1 MILFVLPPLTQLN
14 TPYPSI
20 THLTGYLR
28 SMGIEAEQMDL
39 GIELINRLFTRVE
52 LGRVFDLV
60 EARVEARELKLNKT
74 LRIIVSNRHFYER
87 NVEAVMKFLSG
98 RDLQLAN
105 RFSDVR
111 FWEDMHRLPDEEELE
126 WAFGTSG
133 KVDRAKYLC
142 SLFLKNIVDVVQLV
156 DEHFQLIR
164 YAEKLCTYL
173 TTFEPLEK
181 ELERFNAQC
190 TMHNSQLETPSAFE
204 VDSVQ
209 IAFVQHSSSVLD
221 SASLTR
227 NFRPP
232 KTGGQYEETQLFYAK
247 KLSLTESTELTEKAS
262 LRLALGNGNMI
273 EELMLEIFEAKMQE
287 VKPDWVGIS
296 VPFPGNLLAGLKCA
310 KYVKD
315 KYEGVKIVMGG
326 GYVNTELRQMT
337 DTGIFKYV
345 DYITFD
351 DGELSIRRLIEGGK
365 LLRTAYLKD
374 GKVEFAQMDVQE
386 NEKFGDLPAPTMRGL
401 DLGKYID
408 FVDTTNPMHRLWSD
422 GRWNKMML
430 AHGCYWAK
438 CAFCDTCLDY
448 IGRFEACDVKIIV
461 DRMEAMIAETGNT
474 GFHFV
479 DEAAPPALLRKLAEE
494 ILERKLVVT
503 YWTNVRFD
511 KTYTA
516 ELCYLLARSGCIAVS
531 GGLEVA
537 SPRVL
542 KLINKGVT
550 IESATECMRNLS
562 ANGIM
567 VHTYLMYGF
576 PTQTEKELYDSL
588 GRVRDL
594 FAEGL
599 IQSAFW
605 HRYAMTCHSPSGRN
619 PESVGARHILLHTED
634 LSLTEFT
641 EKAMASPAL
650 NPFANNEIPFEVDN
664 EPDWDRFTEGLN
676 VATYNYMRQTGFDV
690 PLKRWFR

>member
-28 SMGIEAEQMDL
+28 SRGIEAEQMDL
-39 GIELINRLFTRVE
+39 GIELINRLFTRME
-52 LGRVFDLV
+52 LGRVFDVV
-60 EARVEARELKLNKT
+60 EKRVESRELKLNKT
-74 LRIIVSNRHFYER
+74 MRIIVSNRGFYER

-105 RFSDVR
+105 RFSDLR

-142 SLFLKNIVDVVQLV
+142 SLFLKNVVDVVQLL

-164 YAEKLCTYL
+164 YAERLCTYL
-173 TTFEPLEK
+173 ATFEPLER
-181 ELERFNAQC
+181 ELENLNAQC
-190 TMHNSQLETPSAFE
+190 TMHNAQLITSTAY
-204 VDSVQ
+204 
-209 IAFVQHSSSVLD
+209 SSTVGEELNYFAQD
-221 SASLTR
+221 R
-227 NFRPP
+227 N
-232 KTGGQYEETQLFYAK
+232 LI
-247 KLSLTESTELTEKAS
+247 EK
-262 LRLALGNGNMI
+262 
-273 EELMLEIFEAKMQE
+273 LMLELLERKLQE

-310 KYVKD
+310 KYIKA

-337 DTGIFKYV
+337 DTGIFRYV

-351 DGELSIRRLIEGGK
+351 DGELPIRRLIEGGE

-386 NEKFGDLPAPTMRGL
+386 NEKFCDLPAPMTRGL

-516 ELCYLLARSGCIAVS
+516 ELCYLLAKSGCIAVS

-550 IESATECMRNLS
+550 IESATECMRNL
-562 ANGIM
+562 AENGIM

-599 IQSAFW
+599 IHSAFW

-619 PESVGARHILLHTED
+619 PESVSARHMTQIPN
-634 LSLTEFT
+634 
-641 EKAMASPAL
+641 M
-650 NPFANNEIPFEVDN
+650 FANNEIPFEVDN
-664 EPDWDRFTEGLN
+664 EPDWSRFTEGLN

>member
-1 MILFVLPPLTQLN
+1 MFKVMILFVLPPLTQLN

-28 SMGIEAEQMDL
+28 SRGIEAEQMDL

-111 FWEDMHRLPDEEELE
+111 FWEDMYRLPDEEELE

-133 KVDRAKYLC
+133 KIDRAKYLC
-142 SLFLKNIVDVVQLV
+142 SLFLKNIVDVVQLL

-173 TTFEPLEK
+173 TTFEPIEEELEK
-181 ELERFNAQC
+181 
-190 TMHNSQLETPSAFE
+190 M
-204 VDSVQ
+204 
-209 IAFVQHSSSVLD
+209 
-221 SASLTR
+221 SLT
-227 NFRPP
+227 
-232 KTGGQYEETQLFYAK
+232 E

-273 EELMLEIFEAKMQE
+273 EELMLEIFETKMQE

-310 KYVKD
+310 KYVKA

-351 DGELSIRRLIEGGK
+351 DGELPIRRLIEGGE

-401 DLGKYID
+401 NLGKYID

-619 PESVGARHILLHTED
+619 PESVGARHVLLHTED

-650 NPFANNEIPFEVDN
+650 NTFANNEIPFEVDN

-690 PLKRWFR
+690 PLKRWFK

>member
-20 THLTGYLR
+20 THLTGYMR
-28 SMGIEAEQMDL
+28 SRGFEAEQMDL
-39 GIELINRLFTRVE
+39 GIELIGRLFTRRE
-52 LGRVFDLV
+52 LERVFDVV
-60 EARVEARELKLNKT
+60 EDGRKLNKT
-74 LRIIVSNRHFYER
+74 MRIIVSNRRFYER
-87 NVEAVMKFLSG
+87 NIEAVMKFLSG

-105 RFSDVR
+105 RFADIR
-111 FWEDMHRLPDEEELE
+111 FWEDMHRLPDEDELE

-133 KVDRAKYLC
+133 KIDRAKYLC
-142 SLFLKNIVDVVQLV
+142 SLFLRNVVDVVALV

-173 TTFEPLEK
+173 ATFEPIEK
-181 ELERFNAQC
+181 ELEKMG
-190 TMHNSQLETPSAFE
+190 T
-204 VDSVQ
+204 
-209 IAFVQHSSSVLD
+209 
-221 SASLTR
+221 SLSHT
-227 NFRPP
+227 
-232 KTGGQYEETQLFYAK
+232 EI
-247 KLSLTESTELTEKAS
+247 LSHTELSELTEKAS
-262 LRLALGNGNMI
+262 LRLACGNIITEM
-273 EELMLEIFEAKMQE
+273 MLELLDKKMQE
-287 VKPDWVGIS
+287 VKPDWVGLS
-296 VPFPGNLLAGLKCA
+296 VPFPGNLLAGLRCA
-310 KYVKD
+310 KYIKAN
-315 KYEGVKIVMGG
+315 YPQVKIVMGG

-345 DYITFD
+345 DYITYD
-351 DGELSIRRLIEGGK
+351 DGELPVRRLVEGGE

-374 GKVEFAQMDVQE
+374 GKVEYAQMDVQE
-386 NEKFGDLPAPTMRGL
+386 NEKFADLPAPTTVGL
-401 DLGKYID
+401 NMSKYID

-438 CAFCDTCLDY
+438 CTFCDTCLDY

-494 ILERKLVVT
+494 ILARGLVVT

-516 ELCYLLARSGCIAVS
+516 ELCYLLAKSGCIAVS

-562 ANGIM
+562 DNGIM

-619 PESVGARHILLHTED
+619 PESVGARHVADYRLQITD
-634 LSLTEFT
+634 YRFGVNS
-641 EKAMASPAL
+641 
-650 NPFANNEIPFEVDN
+650 FANNEIPFEVDN
-664 EPDWDRFTEGLN
+664 EPDWSRFGEGLN

-690 PLKRWFR
+690 PLKKWFK

>member
-1 MILFVLPPLTQLN
+1 
-14 TPYPSI
+14 
-20 THLTGYLR
+20 
-28 SMGIEAEQMDL
+28 
-39 GIELINRLFTRVE
+39 
-52 LGRVFDLV
+52 
-60 EARVEARELKLNKT
+60 
-74 LRIIVSNRHFYER
+74 
-87 NVEAVMKFLSG
+87 MKFLSG

-105 RFSDVR
+105 RFADLR
-111 FWEDMHRLPDEEELE
+111 FWEDMYRLPEEEELE

-133 KVDRAKYLC
+133 KIDRAKYLC
-142 SLFLKNIVDVVQLV
+142 SLFLKNVCDVVALV

-164 YAEKLCTYL
+164 YAERLCTYL
-173 TTFEPLEK
+173 ATFEPIEK
-181 ELERFNAQC
+181 ELQKE
-190 TMHNSQLETPSAFE
+190 
-204 VDSVQ
+204 DS
-209 IAFVQHSSSVLD
+209 L
-221 SASLTR
+221 
-227 NFRPP
+227 
-232 KTGGQYEETQLFYAK
+232 
-247 KLSLTESTELTEKAS
+247 
-262 LRLALGNGNMI
+262 I
-273 EELMLEIFEAKMQE
+273 EGLMLELLEKKLQE

-296 VPFPGNLLAGLKCA
+296 MPFPGNLLAGLKCA
-310 KYVKD
+310 KYIKA

-351 DGELSIRRLIEGGK
+351 DGELPIKRLIEGGE
-365 LLRTAYLKD
+365 LLRTSYLKD

-386 NEKFGDLPAPTMRGL
+386 NEKFGDLPVPTTRGL
-401 DLGKYID
+401 NLSKYID

-438 CAFCDTCLDY
+438 CAFCATCLDY

-494 ILERKLVVT
+494 ILARKLVVT

-516 ELCYLLARSGCIAVS
+516 ELCYLLAKSGCIAVS

-550 IESATECMRNLS
+550 IESATECMRNLA

-619 PESVGARHILLHTED
+619 PESVGARHVVDNRLQITDNRLQVAD
-634 LSLTEFT
+634 DRYGFNS
-641 EKAMASPAL
+641 
-650 NPFANNEIPFEVDN
+650 FANNEIPFEVDN
-664 EPDWDRFTEGLN
+664 EPDWSRFTEGLN

-690 PLKRWFR
+690 PLKKWFR

>member
-1 MILFVLPPLTQLN
+1 
-14 TPYPSI
+14 
-20 THLTGYLR
+20 
-28 SMGIEAEQMDL
+28 MDL
-39 GIELINRLFTRVE
+39 GIELINKLFTRKE
-52 LGRVFDLV
+52 LERVFDVV
-60 EARVEARELKLNKT
+60 EDGRKLNKT
-74 LRIIVSNRHFYER
+74 MRIIVSNRRFYER
-87 NVEAVMKFLSG
+87 NIEAVMKFLSG
-98 RDLQLAN
+98 RDLSLAN
-105 RFSDVR
+105 RFADIR
-111 FWEDMHRLPDEEELE
+111 FWEDMYRLPDEDELE

-133 KVDRAKYLC
+133 KIDRAKYLC
-142 SLFLKNIVDVVQLV
+142 SLFLRNVVDVVALV

-173 TTFEPLEK
+173 TTFEPIERELEK
-181 ELERFNAQC
+181 MSF
-190 TMHNSQLETPSAFE
+190 
-204 VDSVQ
+204 
-209 IAFVQHSSSVLD
+209 
-221 SASLTR
+221 SLAE
-227 NFRPP
+227 NF
-232 KTGGQYEETQLFYAK
+232 
-247 KLSLTESTELTEKAS
+247 SLTESTESTEKAS
-262 LRLALGNGNMI
+262 LRLAFKNESIIDAM
-273 EELMLEIFEAKMQE
+273 MLELLDKKMQE
-287 VKPDWVGIS
+287 VKPDWVGLS
-296 VPFPGNLLAGLKCA
+296 VPFPGNLLAGLRCA
-310 KYVKD
+310 KYIKAN
-315 KYEGVKIVMGG
+315 YPQVKIVMGG

-345 DYITFD
+345 DYITYD
-351 DGELSIRRLIEGGK
+351 DGELPVRRLVEGGE

-374 GKVEFAQMDVQE
+374 GKVEYVNMY
-386 NEKFGDLPAPTMRGL
+386 NEPLRPSGTLTSSSSSLQGIMQASLPSTLASSVSSPKTGEEYGVVNERFGDLPAPTTVGL
-401 DLGKYID
+401 DMSKYID

-438 CAFCDTCLDY
+438 CTFCDTCLDY

-461 DRMEAMIAETGNT
+461 DRMESLIAETGNT

-494 ILERKLVVT
+494 ILARGLVVT

-516 ELCYLLARSGCIAVS
+516 ELCYLLAKSGCIAVS

-562 ANGIM
+562 DNGIM

-619 PESVGARHILLHTED
+619 PESVGARHVADYRLQITDYRLGFN
-634 LSLTEFT
+634 S
-641 EKAMASPAL
+641 
-650 NPFANNEIPFEVDN
+650 FANNEIPFEVDN
-664 EPDWDRFTEGLN
+664 EPDWSRFGEGLN

-690 PLKRWFR
+690 PLKKWFK

>member
-20 THLTGYLR
+20 THLTAYLCSR
-28 SMGIEAEQMDL
+28 GIEAEQMDL
-39 GIELINRLFTRVE
+39 GIELINRLFMRGE
-52 LGRVFDLV
+52 LSRVFDIV
-60 EARVEARELKLNKT
+60 EGRKLNKT
-74 LRIIVSNRHFYER
+74 MRIIVSNRGFYER
-87 NVEAVMKFLSG
+87 NIETVMKFLSG

-105 RFSDVR
+105 RFADLR
-111 FWEDMHRLPDEEELE
+111 FWEDMYRLPEEEELE

-133 KVDRAKYLC
+133 KIDRAKYLC
-142 SLFLKNIVDVVQLV
+142 SLFLKNVCDVVALV

-164 YAEKLCTYL
+164 YAERLCTYL
-173 TTFEPLEK
+173 ATFEPIEK
-181 ELERFNAQC
+181 ELQKD
-190 TMHNSQLETPSAFE
+190 NSL
-204 VDSVQ
+204 
-209 IAFVQHSSSVLD
+209 
-221 SASLTR
+221 
-227 NFRPP
+227 
-232 KTGGQYEETQLFYAK
+232 
-247 KLSLTESTELTEKAS
+247 
-262 LRLALGNGNMI
+262 I
-273 EELMLEIFEAKMQE
+273 EGLMLELLEKKLQE

-296 VPFPGNLLAGLKCA
+296 VPFPGNLLAGLRCA
-310 KYVKD
+310 KYIKAN
-315 KYEGVKIVMGG
+315 YPQVKIVMGG

-345 DYITFD
+345 DYITYD
-351 DGELSIRRLIEGGK
+351 DGELPVRRLVEGGE

-374 GKVEFAQMDVQE
+374 GKVEYAQMDVQE
-386 NEKFGDLPAPTMRGL
+386 NERFGDLPAPTTVGL
-401 DLGKYID
+401 DMLKYID

-438 CAFCDTCLDY
+438 CTFCDTCLDY

-461 DRMEAMIAETGNT
+461 DRMESLIAETGNT

-494 ILERKLVVT
+494 ILARGLVVT

-516 ELCYLLARSGCIAVS
+516 ELCYLLAKSGCIAVS

-562 ANGIM
+562 DNGIM

-619 PESVGARHILLHTED
+619 PKSVGARHIAD
-634 LSLTEFT
+634 YRFGFNS
-641 EKAMASPAL
+641 
-650 NPFANNEIPFEVDN
+650 FANNEIPFEVDN
-664 EPDWDRFTEGLN
+664 EPDWSRFGEGLN

-690 PLKRWFR
+690 PLKKWFK

>member
-20 THLTGYLR
+20 THLTGYMR
-28 SMGIEAEQMDL
+28 SRGFEAEQMDL
-39 GIELINRLFTRVE
+39 GIELIGRLFTRRE
-52 LGRVFDLV
+52 LERVFDVV
-60 EARVEARELKLNKT
+60 EDGRKLNKT
-74 LRIIVSNRHFYER
+74 MRIIVSNRRFYER
-87 NVEAVMKFLSG
+87 NIEAVMKFLSG

-105 RFSDVR
+105 RFADIR
-111 FWEDMHRLPDEEELE
+111 FWEDMHRLPDEDELE

-133 KVDRAKYLC
+133 KIDRAKYLC
-142 SLFLKNIVDVVQLV
+142 SLFLRNVVDVVALV

-173 TTFEPLEK
+173 ATFEPIEK
-181 ELERFNAQC
+181 ELEKMG
-190 TMHNSQLETPSAFE
+190 T
-204 VDSVQ
+204 
-209 IAFVQHSSSVLD
+209 
-221 SASLTR
+221 SLSHT
-227 NFRPP
+227 
-232 KTGGQYEETQLFYAK
+232 EI
-247 KLSLTESTELTEKAS
+247 LSYTELSELTEKAS
-262 LRLALGNGNMI
+262 LRLACGNIITEM
-273 EELMLEIFEAKMQE
+273 MLELLDKKMQE
-287 VKPDWVGIS
+287 VKPDWVGLS
-296 VPFPGNLLAGLKCA
+296 VPFPGNLLAGLRCA
-310 KYVKD
+310 KYIKAN
-315 KYEGVKIVMGG
+315 YPQVKIVMGG
-326 GYVNTELRQMT
+326 GYVNTELRQIT

-345 DYITFD
+345 DYITYD
-351 DGELSIRRLIEGGK
+351 DGELPVRRLVEGGE

-374 GKVEFAQMDVQE
+374 GKVEYAQMDVQE
-386 NEKFGDLPAPTMRGL
+386 NEKFGDLPAPTTVGL
-401 DLGKYID
+401 NMSKYID

-438 CAFCDTCLDY
+438 CTFCDTCLDY

-494 ILERKLVVT
+494 ILARGLVVT

-516 ELCYLLARSGCIAVS
+516 ELCYLLAKSGCIAVS

-562 ANGIM
+562 DNGIM

-619 PESVGARHILLHTED
+619 PESVGARHVADYRLQITD
-634 LSLTEFT
+634 YRFGVNS
-641 EKAMASPAL
+641 
-650 NPFANNEIPFEVDN
+650 FANNEIPFEVDN
-664 EPDWDRFTEGLN
+664 EPDWSRFGEGLN

-690 PLKRWFR
+690 PLKKWFK

>member
-1 MILFVLPPLTQLN
+1 MILFILPPLTQLN

-20 THLTGYLR
+20 THLTGYMR
-28 SMGIEAEQMDL
+28 SLGFEAEQMDL
-39 GIELINRLFTRVE
+39 GIDLINRLFTRVE
-52 LGRVFDLV
+52 LERVFDV
-60 EARVEARELKLNKT
+60 VDARFEARELKLNKT
-74 LRIIVSNRHFYER
+74 MRIIVSNRRFYER
-87 NVEAVMKFLSG
+87 NIEAVMKFLSG

-105 RFSDVR
+105 RFADIR
-111 FWEDMHRLPDEEELE
+111 FWEDMYRLPDEDELE

-133 KVDRAKYLC
+133 KIDRAKYLC
-142 SLFLKNIVDVVQLV
+142 SLFLRNVVDVVALV

-173 TTFEPLEK
+173 ATFEPIEK
-181 ELERFNAQC
+181 ELQR
-190 TMHNSQLETPSAFE
+190 
-204 VDSVQ
+204 
-209 IAFVQHSSSVLD
+209 
-221 SASLTR
+221 
-227 NFRPP
+227 
-232 KTGGQYEETQLFYAK
+232 EETK
-247 KLSLTESTELTEKAS
+247 
-262 LRLALGNGNMI
+262 I
-273 EELMLEIFEAKMQE
+273 EELMLELLDKKMQD
-287 VKPDWVGIS
+287 VKPDWVGVS
-296 VPFPGNLLAGLKCA
+296 VPFPGNLLAGLRCA
-310 KYVKD
+310 KYIKAN
-315 KYEGVKIVMGG
+315 YPHVKIVMGG
-326 GYVNTELRQMT
+326 GYVNTELRQMV
-337 DTGIFKYV
+337 DTNIFKYV
-345 DYITFD
+345 DYITYD
-351 DGELSIRRLIEGGK
+351 DGELPIRRLVEGGE
-365 LLRTAYLKD
+365 LLRTAYLID
-374 GKVEFAQMDVQE
+374 GKVEYAQMDVQE
-386 NEKFGDLPAPTMRGL
+386 NEKFADLPAPTTMGL
-401 DLGKYID
+401 DMSKYID

-422 GRWNKMML
+422 GSWNKMML

-438 CAFCDTCLDY
+438 CTFCDTCLDY

-494 ILERKLVVT
+494 ILARGLVVS

-511 KTYTA
+511 KTYA
-516 ELCYLLARSGCIAVS
+516 PELCYLLAKSGCIAVS

-562 ANGIM
+562 DNGIM

-619 PESVGARHILLHTED
+619 PEMVGARHV
-634 LSLTEFT
+634 FQ
-641 EKAMASPAL
+641 KQ
-650 NPFANNEIPFEVDN
+650 NVFANNEIPFEVDN
-664 EPDWDRFTEGLN
+664 DPDWSRFGEGLN

-690 PLKRWFR
+690 PLKKWFK

>member
-1 MILFVLPPLTQLN
+1 MILFILPPLTQLN

-20 THLTGYLR
+20 THLTGYMR
-28 SMGIEAEQMDL
+28 SRGFEAEQMDL
-39 GIELINRLFTRVE
+39 GIELINKLFTRKE
-52 LGRVFDLV
+52 LESVFDVV
-60 EARVEARELKLNKT
+60 EDGRKLNKT
-74 LRIIVSNRHFYER
+74 MRIIVSNRRFYER
-87 NVEAVMKFLSG
+87 NIEAVMKFLSG
-98 RDLQLAN
+98 RDLSLAN
-105 RFSDVR
+105 RFADIR
-111 FWEDMHRLPDEEELE
+111 FWEDMYRLPDEDELE

-133 KVDRAKYLC
+133 KIDRAKYLC
-142 SLFLKNIVDVVQLV
+142 SLFLRNVVDVVALV

-173 TTFEPLEK
+173 TTFEPIER
-181 ELERFNAQC
+181 ELEGFNAQYDSQQS
-190 TMHNSQLETPSAFE
+190 TVNSQRST
-204 VDSVQ
+204 V
-209 IAFVQHSSSVLD
+209 
-221 SASLTR
+221 
-227 NFRPP
+227 N
-232 KTGGQYEETQLFYAK
+232 GQQ
-247 KLSLTESTELTEKAS
+247 SIID
-262 LRLALGNGNMI
+262 G
-273 EELMLEIFEAKMQE
+273 LMLELLDKKMQE
-287 VKPDWVGIS
+287 VKPDWVGLS
-296 VPFPGNLLAGLKCA
+296 VPFPGNLLAGLRCA
-310 KYVKD
+310 KYIKAN
-315 KYEGVKIVMGG
+315 YPQVKIVMGG

-345 DYITFD
+345 DYITYD
-351 DGELSIRRLIEGGK
+351 DGELPVRRLVEGGE

-374 GKVEFAQMDVQE
+374 GKVEYAQMDVQE
-386 NEKFGDLPAPTMRGL
+386 NERFADLSAPTTVGL
-401 DLGKYID
+401 DMSKYID

-438 CAFCDTCLDY
+438 CTFCDTCLDY

-461 DRMEAMIAETGNT
+461 DRMESLIAETGNM

-494 ILERKLVVT
+494 ILARGLVVT

-516 ELCYLLARSGCIAVS
+516 ELCYLLAKSGCIAVS

-562 ANGIM
+562 DNGIM

-619 PESVGARHILLHTED
+619 PESVGARHIAD
-634 LSLTEFT
+634 YRFGF
-641 EKAMASPAL
+641 

-664 EPDWDRFTEGLN
+664 EPDWSRFGEGLN

-690 PLKRWFR
+690 PLKKWFK

>member
-28 SMGIEAEQMDL
+28 GRGIEAEQMDL
-39 GIELINRLFTRVE
+39 GIELINRLFTRTE
-52 LGRVFDLV
+52 LGRVFDVV
-60 EARVEARELKLNKT
+60 EAKMESRELKLNKT

-105 RFSDVR
+105 RFSDLR

-142 SLFLKNIVDVVQLV
+142 SLFLKNVVDVVQLL

-164 YAEKLCTYL
+164 YAERLCTYL
-173 TTFEPLEK
+173 TTFEPIEE
-181 ELERFNAQC
+181 ELQNLNAQC
-190 TMHNSQLETPSAFE
+190 TMHNAQLITSTAY
-204 VDSVQ
+204 SS
-209 IAFVQHSSSVLD
+209 IAGEELNSFVQD
-221 SASLTR
+221 R
-227 NFRPP
+227 N
-232 KTGGQYEETQLFYAK
+232 L
-247 KLSLTESTELTEKAS
+247 
-262 LRLALGNGNMI
+262 I
-273 EELMLEIFEAKMQE
+273 EELMLELLEQKLQE

-310 KYVKD
+310 KYIRT
-315 KYEGVKIVMGG
+315 KYEEVKIVMGG

-337 DTGIFKYV
+337 DMGIFKYV

-351 DGELSIRRLIEGGK
+351 DGELPIRRLIEGGE

-386 NEKFGDLPAPTMRGL
+386 NEKFGDLPAPTTRGL
-401 DLGKYID
+401 DLSKYID

-461 DRMEAMIAETGNT
+461 DRMEEMIAETANT

-516 ELCYLLARSGCIAVS
+516 ELCYLLVKSGCIAVS

-562 ANGIM
+562 DNGIM

-599 IQSAFW
+599 IHSAFW

-619 PESVGARHILLHTED
+619 PESVSARHMTQ
-634 LSLTEFT
+634 TPN
-641 EKAMASPAL
+641 A
-650 NPFANNEIPFEVDN
+650 FANNEIPFEVDN
-664 EPDWDRFTEGLN
+664 EPDWSRFTEGLN

-690 PLKRWFR
+690 PLKKWFR

>member
-1 MILFVLPPLTQLN
+1 MILFILPPLTQLN

-20 THLTGYLR
+20 THLTGYMR
-28 SMGIEAEQMDL
+28 SRGFEAEQMDL
-39 GIELINRLFTRVE
+39 GIELINKLFTRKE
-52 LGRVFDLV
+52 LESVFDVV
-60 EARVEARELKLNKT
+60 EDGRKLNKT
-74 LRIIVSNRHFYER
+74 MRIIVSNRRFYER
-87 NVEAVMKFLSG
+87 NIEAVMKFLSG
-98 RDLQLAN
+98 RDLSLAN

-111 FWEDMHRLPDEEELE
+111 FWEDMHRLPDEDELE

-133 KVDRAKYLC
+133 KIDRAKYLC
-142 SLFLKNIVDVVQLV
+142 SLFLRNVVDVVALV

-173 TTFEPLEK
+173 TTFEPIERELEK
-181 ELERFNAQC
+181 MSF
-190 TMHNSQLETPSAFE
+190 
-204 VDSVQ
+204 
-209 IAFVQHSSSVLD
+209 
-221 SASLTR
+221 SLAE
-227 NFRPP
+227 NF
-232 KTGGQYEETQLFYAK
+232 
-247 KLSLTESTELTEKAS
+247 SLTESTESTEKAS
-262 LRLALGNGNMI
+262 QRLAFKNESIIDAM
-273 EELMLEIFEAKMQE
+273 MLEMLDKKMQE
-287 VKPDWVGIS
+287 VKPDWVGLS
-296 VPFPGNLLAGLKCA
+296 VPFPGNLLAGLRCA
-310 KYVKD
+310 KYIKAN
-315 KYEGVKIVMGG
+315 YPQVKIVMGG

-345 DYITFD
+345 DYITYD
-351 DGELSIRRLIEGGK
+351 DGELPVRRLVEGGE

-374 GKVEFAQMDVQE
+374 GKVEYAQMDVQE
-386 NEKFGDLPAPTMRGL
+386 NERFGDLPAPTTVGL
-401 DLGKYID
+401 DMSKYID

-438 CAFCDTCLDY
+438 CTFCDTCLDY

-461 DRMEAMIAETGNT
+461 DRMESLIAETGNT
-474 GFHFV
+474 GLHFV

-494 ILERKLVVT
+494 ILARGLVVT

-516 ELCYLLARSGCIAVS
+516 ELCYLLAKSGCIAVS

-562 ANGIM
+562 DNGIM

-619 PESVGARHILLHTED
+619 PESVGARHVADYRLQITD
-634 LSLTEFT
+634 YRFGFNS
-641 EKAMASPAL
+641 
-650 NPFANNEIPFEVDN
+650 FANNEIPFEVDN
-664 EPDWDRFTEGLN
+664 EPDWSRFGEGLN

-690 PLKRWFR
+690 PLKKWFK

>member
-1 MILFVLPPLTQLN
+1 MILFILPPLTQLN

-20 THLTGYLR
+20 THLMGYMR
-28 SMGIEAEQMDL
+28 SRGFEAEQMDL
-39 GIELINRLFTRVE
+39 GIELINKLFTRKE
-52 LGRVFDLV
+52 LESVFDVV
-60 EARVEARELKLNKT
+60 EDGRKLNKT
-74 LRIIVSNRHFYER
+74 MRIIVSNRRFYER
-87 NVEAVMKFLSG
+87 NIEAVMKFLSG
-98 RDLQLAN
+98 RDLSLAN
-105 RFSDVR
+105 RFADIR
-111 FWEDMHRLPDEEELE
+111 FWEDMYRLPDEDELE

-133 KVDRAKYLC
+133 KIDRAKYLC
-142 SLFLKNIVDVVQLV
+142 SLFLRNVVDVVALV

-173 TTFEPLEK
+173 TTFEPIER
-181 ELERFNAQC
+181 ELEGFNAQYD
-190 TMHNSQLETPSAFE
+190 SQQLT
-204 VDSVQ
+204 VDGRWSTV
-209 IAFVQHSSSVLD
+209 
-221 SASLTR
+221 
-227 NFRPP
+227 N
-232 KTGGQYEETQLFYAK
+232 GQQ
-247 KLSLTESTELTEKAS
+247 SIID
-262 LRLALGNGNMI
+262 G
-273 EELMLEIFEAKMQE
+273 LMLELLDKKMQE
-287 VKPDWVGIS
+287 VKPDWVGLS
-296 VPFPGNLLAGLKCA
+296 VPFPGNLLAGLRCA
-310 KYVKD
+310 KYIKAN
-315 KYEGVKIVMGG
+315 YPQVKIVMGG

-345 DYITFD
+345 DYITYD
-351 DGELSIRRLIEGGK
+351 DGELPVRRLVEGGE

-374 GKVEFAQMDVQE
+374 GKVEYAQMDVQE
-386 NEKFGDLPAPTMRGL
+386 NERFGDLPAPTTVGL
-401 DLGKYID
+401 DMSKYID

-438 CAFCDTCLDY
+438 CTFCDTCLDY

-461 DRMEAMIAETGNT
+461 DRMESLIAETGNT

-494 ILERKLVVT
+494 ILARGLVVT

-516 ELCYLLARSGCIAVS
+516 ELCYLLAKSGCIAVS

-562 ANGIM
+562 DNGIM

-619 PESVGARHILLHTED
+619 PESVGARHVVDYRLQITDNRLGFN
-634 LSLTEFT
+634 S
-641 EKAMASPAL
+641 
-650 NPFANNEIPFEVDN
+650 FANNEIPFEVDN
-664 EPDWDRFTEGLN
+664 EPDWSRFGEGLN

-690 PLKRWFR
+690 PLKKWFK

>member
-1 MILFVLPPLTQLN
+1 MILFILPPLTQLN

-20 THLTGYLR
+20 THLTGYMR
-28 SMGIEAEQMDL
+28 SRGFEAEQMDL
-39 GIELINRLFTRVE
+39 GIELIGRLFTRRE
-52 LGRVFDLV
+52 LERVFDVV
-60 EARVEARELKLNKT
+60 EDGRKLNKT
-74 LRIIVSNRHFYER
+74 MRIIVSNRRFYER
-87 NVEAVMKFLSG
+87 NIEAVMKFLSG

-105 RFSDVR
+105 RFADIR
-111 FWEDMHRLPDEEELE
+111 FWEDMHRLPDEDELE

-133 KVDRAKYLC
+133 KIDRAKYLC
-142 SLFLKNIVDVVQLV
+142 SLFLRNVVDVVALV

-173 TTFEPLEK
+173 ATFEPIEK
-181 ELERFNAQC
+181 ELEKMG
-190 TMHNSQLETPSAFE
+190 T
-204 VDSVQ
+204 
-209 IAFVQHSSSVLD
+209 
-221 SASLTR
+221 SLSHT
-227 NFRPP
+227 
-232 KTGGQYEETQLFYAK
+232 EI
-247 KLSLTESTELTEKAS
+247 LSYTELSELTEKAS
-262 LRLALGNGNMI
+262 LRLACGNIITEM
-273 EELMLEIFEAKMQE
+273 MLELLDKKMQE
-287 VKPDWVGIS
+287 VKPDWVGLS
-296 VPFPGNLLAGLKCA
+296 VPFPGNLLAGLRCA
-310 KYVKD
+310 KYIKAN
-315 KYEGVKIVMGG
+315 YPQVKIVMGG

-345 DYITFD
+345 DYITYD
-351 DGELSIRRLIEGGK
+351 DGELPVRRLVEGGE

-374 GKVEFAQMDVQE
+374 GKVEYAQMDVQE
-386 NEKFGDLPAPTMRGL
+386 NEKFGDLPAPTTVGL
-401 DLGKYID
+401 NMSKYID

-438 CAFCDTCLDY
+438 CTFCDTCLDY

-494 ILERKLVVT
+494 ILARGLVVT

-516 ELCYLLARSGCIAVS
+516 ELCYLLAKSGCIAVS

-562 ANGIM
+562 DNGIM

-619 PESVGARHILLHTED
+619 PESVGARHVADYRLQITD
-634 LSLTEFT
+634 YRFGVNS
-641 EKAMASPAL
+641 
-650 NPFANNEIPFEVDN
+650 FANNEIPFEVDN
-664 EPDWDRFTEGLN
+664 EPDWSRFGEGLN

-690 PLKRWFR
+690 PLKKWFK

>member
-20 THLTGYLR
+20 THLTGYMR
-28 SMGIEAEQMDL
+28 SRGFEAEQMDL
-39 GIELINRLFTRVE
+39 GIELIDRLFTRRE
-52 LGRVFDLV
+52 LERVFDVV
-60 EARVEARELKLNKT
+60 EDGRKLNKT
-74 LRIIVSNRHFYER
+74 MRIIVSNRRFYER
-87 NVEAVMKFLSG
+87 NIEAVMKFLSG

-105 RFSDVR
+105 RFADIR
-111 FWEDMHRLPDEEELE
+111 FWEDMHRLPDEDELE
-126 WAFGTSG
+126 WAFGISG
-133 KVDRAKYLC
+133 KIDRAKYLC
-142 SLFLKNIVDVVQLV
+142 SLFLRNVVDVVALV

-173 TTFEPLEK
+173 ATFEPIEK
-181 ELERFNAQC
+181 ELEKMG
-190 TMHNSQLETPSAFE
+190 T
-204 VDSVQ
+204 
-209 IAFVQHSSSVLD
+209 
-221 SASLTR
+221 SLSHT
-227 NFRPP
+227 
-232 KTGGQYEETQLFYAK
+232 EI
-247 KLSLTESTELTEKAS
+247 LSYTELSEKAS
-262 LRLALGNGNMI
+262 LRLACGNIITEM
-273 EELMLEIFEAKMQE
+273 MLELLDKKMQE
-287 VKPDWVGIS
+287 VKPDWVGLS
-296 VPFPGNLLAGLKCA
+296 VPFPGNLLAGLRCA
-310 KYVKD
+310 KYIKAN
-315 KYEGVKIVMGG
+315 YPQVKIVMGG

-345 DYITFD
+345 DYITYD
-351 DGELSIRRLIEGGK
+351 DGELPVRRLVEGGE

-374 GKVEFAQMDVQE
+374 GKVEYAQMDVQE
-386 NEKFGDLPAPTMRGL
+386 NEKFGDLPAPTTVGL
-401 DLGKYID
+401 NMSKYID

-438 CAFCDTCLDY
+438 CTFCDTCLDY

-494 ILERKLVVT
+494 ILARGLVVT

-516 ELCYLLARSGCIAVS
+516 ELCYLLAKSGCIAVS

-562 ANGIM
+562 DNGIM

-619 PESVGARHILLHTED
+619 PESVGARHVADYRLQITD
-634 LSLTEFT
+634 YRFGVNS
-641 EKAMASPAL
+641 
-650 NPFANNEIPFEVDN
+650 FANNEIPFEVDN
-664 EPDWDRFTEGLN
+664 EPDWSRFGEGLN

-690 PLKRWFR
+690 PLKKWFK

>member
-28 SMGIEAEQMDL
+28 SRGIEAEQMDL
-39 GIELINRLFTRVE
+39 GIELINRLFTRGE
-52 LGRVFDLV
+52 LSRVFDIV
-60 EARVEARELKLNKT
+60 EGRKLNKMM
-74 LRIIVSNRHFYER
+74 RIVVSNRGFYER
-87 NVEAVMKFLSG
+87 NIETVMKFLSG

-105 RFSDVR
+105 RFADLR
-111 FWEDMHRLPDEEELE
+111 FWEDMYRLPEEEELE

-133 KVDRAKYLC
+133 KIDRAKYLC
-142 SLFLKNIVDVVQLV
+142 SLFLKNVVDVVQLL

-164 YAEKLCTYL
+164 YAERLCTYL
-173 TTFEPLEK
+173 ATFEPIEK
-181 ELERFNAQC
+181 ELQKE
-190 TMHNSQLETPSAFE
+190 
-204 VDSVQ
+204 DS
-209 IAFVQHSSSVLD
+209 L
-221 SASLTR
+221 
-227 NFRPP
+227 
-232 KTGGQYEETQLFYAK
+232 
-247 KLSLTESTELTEKAS
+247 
-262 LRLALGNGNMI
+262 I
-273 EELMLEIFEAKMQE
+273 EGLMLELLEKKLQE

-310 KYVKD
+310 KYIKA

-337 DTGIFKYV
+337 DTGIFRYV

-351 DGELSIRRLIEGGK
+351 DGELPIKRLIEGGE

-386 NEKFGDLPAPTMRGL
+386 NEKFGYLPAPTTRGL
-401 DLGKYID
+401 NLSKYID

-438 CAFCDTCLDY
+438 CTFCDTCLDY

-461 DRMEAMIAETGNT
+461 DRMESLIAETGNT

-494 ILERKLVVT
+494 ILARGLVVT

-516 ELCYLLARSGCIAVS
+516 ELCYLLAKSGCIAVS

-562 ANGIM
+562 DNGIM

-619 PESVGARHILLHTED
+619 PESVGARHVAD
-634 LSLTEFT
+634 YRFGF
-641 EKAMASPAL
+641 

-664 EPDWDRFTEGLN
+664 EPDWSRFGEGLN

-690 PLKRWFR
+690 PLKKWFK

>member
-28 SMGIEAEQMDL
+28 SRGIEAEQMDL
-39 GIELINRLFTRVE
+39 GIELINKLFTREE
-52 LGRVFDLV
+52 LGRVFDIV
-60 EARVEARELKLNKT
+60 ETQYIASHSRKLNKT
-74 LRIIVSNRHFYER
+74 MRIIVSNRGFYER
-87 NVEAVMKFLSG
+87 NIETVMKFLSG

-105 RFSDVR
+105 MFADLR
-111 FWEDMHRLPDEEELE
+111 FWEDMYRLPEEEELE

-133 KVDRAKYLC
+133 KIDRAKYLC
-142 SLFLKNIVDVVQLV
+142 SLFLKNVCDVVALV

-164 YAEKLCTYL
+164 YAERLCAYL
-173 TTFEPLEK
+173 ATFEPIEK
-181 ELERFNAQC
+181 ELQKD
-190 TMHNSQLETPSAFE
+190 NSL
-204 VDSVQ
+204 
-209 IAFVQHSSSVLD
+209 
-221 SASLTR
+221 
-227 NFRPP
+227 
-232 KTGGQYEETQLFYAK
+232 
-247 KLSLTESTELTEKAS
+247 
-262 LRLALGNGNMI
+262 I
-273 EELMLEIFEAKMQE
+273 EGLMLELLEKKLQE

-296 VPFPGNLLAGLKCA
+296 VPFPGNLLAGLRCA
-310 KYVKD
+310 KYLKANYPD
-315 KYEGVKIVMGG
+315 VKIVMGG

-337 DTGIFKYV
+337 DIGIFKYV

-351 DGELSIRRLIEGGK
+351 DGELPVRRLLEGGE
-365 LLRTAYLKD
+365 LLRAAYLKD
-374 GKVEFAQMDVQE
+374 GKVEYVNMYNKPLGPLDTSPKTGEEYGMVNERFA
-386 NEKFGDLPAPTMRGL
+386 DLPAPTMRGL

-479 DEAAPPALLRKLAEE
+479 DEAAPPAVLRKLAEE
-494 ILERKLVVT
+494 ILARKLVVT

-511 KTYTA
+511 KTYTP
-516 ELCYLLARSGCIAVS
+516 ELCYLLAKSGCIAVS

-550 IESATECMRNLS
+550 IESATECMRNLV

-619 PESVGARHILLHTED
+619 PEMVGARHVFQKQNI
-634 LSLTEFT
+634 
-641 EKAMASPAL
+641 
-650 NPFANNEIPFEVDN
+650 FANNEIPFEVDN
-664 EPDWDRFTEGLN
+664 DPDWSRFGEGLN

-690 PLKRWFR
+690 PLKKWFK

>member
-1 MILFVLPPLTQLN
+1 MILFVLPPLAQLN

-20 THLTGYLR
+20 THLTAYLR
-28 SMGIEAEQMDL
+28 SRGIEAEQMDL
-39 GIELINRLFTRVE
+39 GIELINKLFTREE
-52 LGRVFDLV
+52 LGRVFDIV
-60 EARVEARELKLNKT
+60 ETQYIASHSRKLNKT
-74 LRIIVSNRHFYER
+74 MRIIVSNRGFYER
-87 NVEAVMKFLSG
+87 NIETVMKFLSG

-105 RFSDVR
+105 RFADLR
-111 FWEDMHRLPDEEELE
+111 FWEDMYRLPEEEDLE

-142 SLFLKNIVDVVQLV
+142 SLFLRNVCDVVALV

-164 YAEKLCTYL
+164 YAERLCTYL
-173 TTFEPLEK
+173 ATFEPIER
-181 ELERFNAQC
+181 ELQNLNAQC
-190 TMHNSQLETPSAFE
+190 TMHNAQLITSTAY
-204 VDSVQ
+204 
-209 IAFVQHSSSVLD
+209 SSTVGEKLNYFAQD
-221 SASLTR
+221 R
-227 NFRPP
+227 N
-232 KTGGQYEETQLFYAK
+232 LI
-247 KLSLTESTELTEKAS
+247 EK
-262 LRLALGNGNMI
+262 
-273 EELMLEIFEAKMQE
+273 LMLELLERKLQE

-310 KYVKD
+310 KYIKA

-326 GYVNTELRQMT
+326 GYVNTELRQMR

-351 DGELSIRRLIEGGK
+351 DGELPIRRLIEGGE

-386 NEKFGDLPAPTMRGL
+386 NEKFCDLPAPTTRGL

-479 DEAAPPALLRKLAEE
+479 DEAAPPAVLRKLAEE
-494 ILERKLVVT
+494 ILARKLVVT

-511 KTYTA
+511 KTYTP
-516 ELCYLLARSGCIAVS
+516 ELCYLLAKSGCIAVS

-550 IESATECMRNLS
+550 IESATECMRNLA

-599 IQSAFW
+599 IHSAFW

-619 PESVGARHILLHTED
+619 PESVSARHIAN
-634 LSLTEFT
+634 
-641 EKAMASPAL
+641 KV

-664 EPDWDRFTEGLN
+664 EPDWSRFTEGLN

>member
-28 SMGIEAEQMDL
+28 SRGIEAEQMDL
-39 GIELINRLFTRVE
+39 GIELINRLFTRTE
-52 LGRVFDLV
+52 LGRVFDVV
-60 EARVEARELKLNKT
+60 EKRVESRELKLNKT
-74 LRIIVSNRHFYER
+74 MRIIVSNRHFYER

-105 RFSDVR
+105 RFSDLR
-111 FWEDMHRLPDEEELE
+111 FWEDMHRLPNEEELE

-142 SLFLKNIVDVVQLV
+142 SLFLKNVVDVMQLL

-164 YAEKLCTYL
+164 YAERLCTYL
-173 TTFEPLEK
+173 ATFEPLER
-181 ELERFNAQC
+181 ELENLNAQC
-190 TMHNSQLETPSAFE
+190 TVHNAQLITSTAY
-204 VDSVQ
+204 
-209 IAFVQHSSSVLD
+209 SSTVGGEL
-221 SASLTR
+221 
-227 NFRPP
+227 NFFA
-232 KTGGQYEETQLFYAK
+232 Q
-247 KLSLTESTELTEKAS
+247 
-262 LRLALGNGNMI
+262 NMNLI
-273 EELMLEIFEAKMQE
+273 EELMLELLEKKLQE
-287 VKPDWVGIS
+287 VKPDWVGLSI
-296 VPFPGNLLAGLKCA
+296 PFPGNLLAGLKCA
-310 KYVKD
+310 KYVKANYPD
-315 KYEGVKIVMGG
+315 VKIVMGG
-326 GYVNTELRQMT
+326 GYVNTELRQMR

-351 DGELSIRRLIEGGK
+351 DGELPIRRLIEGGE

-374 GKVEFAQMDVQE
+374 GRVEYAQMDVQE
-386 NEKFGDLPAPTMRGL
+386 NEKFGDLPAPTTRGL
-401 DLGKYID
+401 DLSKYID

-494 ILERKLVVT
+494 ILARKLVVT

-516 ELCYLLARSGCIAVS
+516 ELCYLLAKSGCIAVS

-550 IESATECMRNLS
+550 IESATECMRNL
-562 ANGIM
+562 AENGIM

-599 IQSAFW
+599 IHSAFW

-619 PESVGARHILLHTED
+619 PESVGARHVVDYRLQITD
-634 LSLTEFT
+634 NKSGFN
-641 EKAMASPAL
+641 S
-650 NPFANNEIPFEVDN
+650 FANNEIPFEVDN
-664 EPDWDRFTEGLN
+664 EPDWSRFTEGLN
-676 VATYNYMRQTGFDV
+676 VATYNYMRQAGFDV

>member
-20 THLTGYLR
+20 THLTGYMR
-28 SMGIEAEQMDL
+28 SRGFEAEQMDL
-39 GIELINRLFTRVE
+39 GIELIGRLFTRRE
-52 LGRVFDLV
+52 LERVFDVV
-60 EARVEARELKLNKT
+60 EDGRKLNKT
-74 LRIIVSNRHFYER
+74 MRIIVSNRRFYER
-87 NVEAVMKFLSG
+87 NIEAVMKFLSG

-105 RFSDVR
+105 RFADIR
-111 FWEDMHRLPDEEELE
+111 FWEDMYRLPDEDELE
-126 WAFGTSG
+126 WAFGVSG
-133 KVDRAKYLC
+133 KIDRAKYLC
-142 SLFLKNIVDVVQLV
+142 SLFLRNVVDVVALV

-173 TTFEPLEK
+173 ATFEPIEK
-181 ELERFNAQC
+181 ELEKMG
-190 TMHNSQLETPSAFE
+190 T
-204 VDSVQ
+204 
-209 IAFVQHSSSVLD
+209 
-221 SASLTR
+221 SLSHT
-227 NFRPP
+227 
-232 KTGGQYEETQLFYAK
+232 EI
-247 KLSLTESTELTEKAS
+247 LSYTELSELTEKAS
-262 LRLALGNGNMI
+262 LRLACGNIITEM
-273 EELMLEIFEAKMQE
+273 MLELLDKKMQE
-287 VKPDWVGIS
+287 VKPDWVGLS
-296 VPFPGNLLAGLKCA
+296 VPFPGNLLAGLRCA
-310 KYVKD
+310 KYIKAN
-315 KYEGVKIVMGG
+315 YPQVKIVMGG

-345 DYITFD
+345 DYITYD
-351 DGELSIRRLIEGGK
+351 DGELPVRRLVEGGE

-374 GKVEFAQMDVQE
+374 GKVEYAQMDVQE
-386 NEKFGDLPAPTMRGL
+386 NEKFGDLPAPTTVGL
-401 DLGKYID
+401 NMSKYID

-438 CAFCDTCLDY
+438 CTFCDTCLDY

-494 ILERKLVVT
+494 ILARGLVVT

-516 ELCYLLARSGCIAVS
+516 ELCYLLAKSGCIAVS

-562 ANGIM
+562 DNGIM

-619 PESVGARHILLHTED
+619 PESVGARHVADYRLQITD
-634 LSLTEFT
+634 CRFGVNS
-641 EKAMASPAL
+641 
-650 NPFANNEIPFEVDN
+650 FANNEIPFEVDN
-664 EPDWDRFTEGLN
+664 EPDWSRFGEGLN

-690 PLKRWFR
+690 PLKKWFK

>member
-28 SMGIEAEQMDL
+28 SRGIEAEQMDL

-105 RFSDVR
+105 RFSDLR
-111 FWEDMHRLPDEEELE
+111 FWEDMYRLPDEEELE

-133 KVDRAKYLC
+133 KIDRAKYLC
-142 SLFLKNIVDVVQLV
+142 SLFLKNIVDVVQLL

-190 TMHNSQLETPSAFE
+190 TMHNSQLETPSALR
-204 VDSVQ
+204 
-209 IAFVQHSSSVLD
+209 A
-221 SASLTR
+221 
-227 NFRPP
+227 RPP

-247 KLSLTESTELTEKAS
+247 KLSLTESTEFTEKAL

-273 EELMLEIFEAKMQE
+273 EELMLEIFEEKMQE

-310 KYVKD
+310 KYVKA

-351 DGELSIRRLIEGGK
+351 DGELPIRRLIEGGE

-386 NEKFGDLPAPTMRGL
+386 NEKFGDLPAPTTRGL
-401 DLGKYID
+401 DLSKYID

-461 DRMEAMIAETGNT
+461 DRMETMIAETGNT

-641 EKAMASPAL
+641 EFTEKAMASPAL

-690 PLKRWFR
+690 PLKKWFK

>member
-1 MILFVLPPLTQLN
+1 MILVVLPPLTQLN

-28 SMGIEAEQMDL
+28 SRGIEAEQMDL

-52 LGRVFDLV
+52 LGRVFDVV
-60 EARVEARELKLNKT
+60 EKRVESRELKLNKT
-74 LRIIVSNRHFYER
+74 LRIIVSNRGFYER
-87 NVEAVMKFLSG
+87 NIEAVMKFLSG

-105 RFSDVR
+105 RFSDLR
-111 FWEDMHRLPDEEELE
+111 FWEDMYRLPDEEELE

-133 KVDRAKYLC
+133 KIDRAKYLC
-142 SLFLKNIVDVVQLV
+142 SLFLKNLVDVVQLL

-173 TTFEPLEK
+173 TTFEPLDR
-181 ELERFNAQC
+181 ELQNLNAQC
-190 TMHNSQLETPSAFE
+190 TMHNAQLITSTAYSSTAEGEFNSFAQDRNLIE
-204 VDSVQ
+204 V
-209 IAFVQHSSSVLD
+209 
-221 SASLTR
+221 
-227 NFRPP
+227 
-232 KTGGQYEETQLFYAK
+232 
-247 KLSLTESTELTEKAS
+247 
-262 LRLALGNGNMI
+262 
-273 EELMLEIFEAKMQE
+273 LMLELLEKKMQE
-287 VKPDWVGIS
+287 VKPDWVGVS

-310 KYVKD
+310 KYIKANYPD
-315 KYEGVKIVMGG
+315 VKIVMGG

-351 DGELSIRRLIEGGK
+351 DGELPVRRLIEGGE

-374 GKVEFAQMDVQE
+374 GKVEFAQMDVQD
-386 NEKFGDLPAPTMRGL
+386 NEKFGDLPAPTTRGL

-494 ILERKLVVT
+494 ILARKLVVT

-516 ELCYLLARSGCIAVS
+516 ELCYLLAKSGCIAVS

-550 IESATECMRNLS
+550 IESATECMRNL
-562 ANGIM
+562 ADNGIM

-599 IQSAFW
+599 IHSAFW

-619 PESVGARHILLHTED
+619 PESVGARHVNNAQLFNSQSTKHKVQSTREGKTLD
-634 LSLTEFT
+634 FF
-641 EKAMASPAL
+641 

-664 EPDWDRFTEGLN
+664 EPDWSRFTEGLN

>member
-1 MILFVLPPLTQLN
+1 
-14 TPYPSI
+14 
-20 THLTGYLR
+20 
-28 SMGIEAEQMDL
+28 
-39 GIELINRLFTRVE
+39 
-52 LGRVFDLV
+52 
-60 EARVEARELKLNKT
+60 
-74 LRIIVSNRHFYER
+74 
-87 NVEAVMKFLSG
+87 MKFLSG

-105 RFSDVR
+105 RFSDLR

-142 SLFLKNIVDVVQLV
+142 SLFLKNVVDVVQLL

-164 YAEKLCTYL
+164 YAERLCTYL
-173 TTFEPLEK
+173 ATFEPLER
-181 ELERFNAQC
+181 ELENLNAQC
-190 TMHNSQLETPSAFE
+190 TMHNAQLITSTAY
-204 VDSVQ
+204 
-209 IAFVQHSSSVLD
+209 SSTVGEELNYFAQD
-221 SASLTR
+221 R
-227 NFRPP
+227 N
-232 KTGGQYEETQLFYAK
+232 LI
-247 KLSLTESTELTEKAS
+247 EK
-262 LRLALGNGNMI
+262 
-273 EELMLEIFEAKMQE
+273 LMLELLERKLQE

-310 KYVKD
+310 KYIKA

-337 DTGIFKYV
+337 DTGIFRYV

-351 DGELSIRRLIEGGK
+351 DGELPIRRLIEGGE

-386 NEKFGDLPAPTMRGL
+386 NEKFGDLPAPTTRGL

-516 ELCYLLARSGCIAVS
+516 ELCYLLAKSGCIAVS

-550 IESATECMRNLS
+550 IESATECMRNL
-562 ANGIM
+562 AENGIM

-588 GRVRDL
+588 GRVRNL

-599 IQSAFW
+599 IHSAFW

-619 PESVGARHILLHTED
+619 PEMVGARHVFQKQNI
-634 LSLTEFT
+634 
-641 EKAMASPAL
+641 
-650 NPFANNEIPFEVDN
+650 FANNEIPFEVDN
-664 EPDWDRFTEGLN
+664 DPDWSRFGEGLN

>member
-1 MILFVLPPLTQLN
+1 MILFVLPPFTQLN

-28 SMGIEAEQMDL
+28 SRGIEAEQMDL
-39 GIELINRLFTRVE
+39 GIELINRLFTRTE
-52 LGRVFDLV
+52 LGRVFDVV
-60 EARVEARELKLNKT
+60 EKRVESRELKLNKT
-74 LRIIVSNRHFYER
+74 MRIIVSNRGFYER

-105 RFSDVR
+105 RFSDLR
-111 FWEDMHRLPDEEELE
+111 FWEDMHRLPNEEELE

-133 KVDRAKYLC
+133 KIDQAKFLC
-142 SLFLKNIVDVVQLV
+142 SLFLKNVVDVVQLL

-173 TTFEPLEK
+173 TTFEPIER
-181 ELERFNAQC
+181 ELQNLNAQC
-190 TMHNSQLETPSAFE
+190 TMHNAQLIT
-204 VDSVQ
+204 SV
-209 IAFVQHSSSVLD
+209 AYSSTVGEKLNYFVQD
-221 SASLTR
+221 R
-227 NFRPP
+227 N
-232 KTGGQYEETQLFYAK
+232 L
-247 KLSLTESTELTEKAS
+247 
-262 LRLALGNGNMI
+262 I
-273 EELMLEIFEAKMQE
+273 EELMLELLEKKLQE
-287 VKPDWVGIS
+287 VKPDWVGLSI
-296 VPFPGNLLAGLKCA
+296 PFPGNLLAGLKCA
-310 KYVKD
+310 KYVKANYPD
-315 KYEGVKIVMGG
+315 VKIVMGG
-326 GYVNTELRQMT
+326 GYVNTELRQMR

-351 DGELSIRRLIEGGK
+351 DGELPIRRLIEGGE

-374 GKVEFAQMDVQE
+374 GRVEYAQMDVQE

-401 DLGKYID
+401 DLNKYID

-494 ILERKLVVT
+494 ILARKLVVT

-516 ELCYLLARSGCIAVS
+516 ELCYLLAKSGCIAVS

-550 IESATECMRNLS
+550 IESATECMRNL
-562 ANGIM
+562 AENGIM

-619 PESVGARHILLHTED
+619 PESVGARHV
-634 LSLTEFT
+634 
-641 EKAMASPAL
+641 
-650 NPFANNEIPFEVDN
+650 VDY
-664 EPDWDRFTEGLN
+664 R
-676 VATYNYMRQTGFDV
+676 
-690 PLKRWFR
+690 

>member
-28 SMGIEAEQMDL
+28 SRGIEVEQMDL

-52 LGRVFDLV
+52 LGRVFDVV
-60 EARVEARELKLNKT
+60 EAKVERRELKLNKM

-87 NVEAVMKFLSG
+87 NIEAVMKFLSG

-105 RFSDVR
+105 RFSDLR
-111 FWEDMHRLPDEEELE
+111 FWEDMHRLPEEEELE

-133 KVDRAKYLC
+133 KIDRAKYLC
-142 SLFLKNIVDVVQLV
+142 SLFLKNVVDVVALL

-164 YAEKLCTYL
+164 YAERLCTYL
-173 TTFEPLEK
+173 TTFEPIEE
-181 ELERFNAQC
+181 ELQNLNAQC
-190 TMHNSQLETPSAFE
+190 TMHN
-204 VDSVQ
+204 
-209 IAFVQHSSSVLD
+209 
-221 SASLTR
+221 
-227 NFRPP
+227 
-232 KTGGQYEETQLFYAK
+232 TQLITSTAYSSIVGGELNSFYQDRN
-247 KLSLTESTELTEKAS
+247 L
-262 LRLALGNGNMI
+262 I
-273 EELMLEIFEAKMQE
+273 EALMLELLEQKMQE
-287 VKPDWVGIS
+287 VKPDWVGLS

-310 KYVKD
+310 KYIKANYQD
-315 KYEGVKIVMGG
+315 VKIVMGG
-326 GYVNTELRQMT
+326 GYVNTELRQMR

-351 DGELSIRRLIEGGK
+351 DGELPIKRLIEGGEM
-365 LLRTAYLKD
+365 LRTAYLKD
-374 GKVEFAQMDVQE
+374 GKVEFVKMDVQE
-386 NEKFGDLPAPTMRGL
+386 NEKFGELPAPTTRGL

-516 ELCYLLARSGCIAVS
+516 ELCYLLAKSGCIAVS

-562 ANGIM
+562 ENGIM

-594 FAEGL
+594 FEEGL

-619 PESVGARHILLHTED
+619 PEMVGARHITD
-634 LSLTEFT
+634 SV
-641 EKAMASPAL
+641 

-664 EPDWDRFTEGLN
+664 EPDWSKFTDGLN

-690 PLKRWFR
+690 PLKRWFK

>member
-1 MILFVLPPLTQLN
+1 MILFILPPLTQLN

-20 THLTGYLR
+20 THLTGYMR
-28 SMGIEAEQMDL
+28 SRGFEAEQMDL
-39 GIELINRLFTRVE
+39 GIELINKLFTRKE
-52 LGRVFDLV
+52 LERVFDMV
-60 EARVEARELKLNKT
+60 ENGRKLNKT
-74 LRIIVSNRHFYER
+74 MRIIVSNRRFYER
-87 NVEAVMKFLSG
+87 NIEAVMKFLSG
-98 RDLQLAN
+98 RDLSLAN

-111 FWEDMHRLPDEEELE
+111 FWEDMHRLPDEDELE

-133 KVDRAKYLC
+133 KIDRAKYLC
-142 SLFLKNIVDVVQLV
+142 SLFLRNVVDVVALV

-173 TTFEPLEK
+173 TTFEPIERELEK
-181 ELERFNAQC
+181 MSF
-190 TMHNSQLETPSAFE
+190 
-204 VDSVQ
+204 
-209 IAFVQHSSSVLD
+209 
-221 SASLTR
+221 SLAE
-227 NFRPP
+227 NF
-232 KTGGQYEETQLFYAK
+232 
-247 KLSLTESTELTEKAS
+247 SLTESTESTEKAS
-262 LRLALGNGNMI
+262 LRLAFKKESIIDAM
-273 EELMLEIFEAKMQE
+273 MLELLDKKLQE
-287 VKPDWVGIS
+287 VKPDWVGLS
-296 VPFPGNLLAGLKCA
+296 VPFPGNLLAGLRCA
-310 KYVKD
+310 KYIKAN
-315 KYEGVKIVMGG
+315 YPQVKIVMGG

-345 DYITFD
+345 DYITYD
-351 DGELSIRRLIEGGK
+351 DGELPVRRLVEGGE

-374 GKVEFAQMDVQE
+374 GKVEYVNMY
-386 NEKFGDLPAPTMRGL
+386 NEPLRPSGTLTSSSSSLQGIMQASLPSTLASSVSSPKTGEDYGVVNERFGDLPAPTTVGL
-401 DLGKYID
+401 DMSKYID

-438 CAFCDTCLDY
+438 CTFCDTCLDY

-461 DRMEAMIAETGNT
+461 DRMESLIAETGNT

-494 ILERKLVVT
+494 ILARGLVVT

-516 ELCYLLARSGCIAVS
+516 ELCYLLAKSGCIAVS

-562 ANGIM
+562 DNGIM

-619 PESVGARHILLHTED
+619 PESVGARHVADYRLQITD
-634 LSLTEFT
+634 YRFGFNS
-641 EKAMASPAL
+641 
-650 NPFANNEIPFEVDN
+650 FANNEIPFEVDN
-664 EPDWDRFTEGLN
+664 EPDWSRFGEGLN

-690 PLKRWFR
+690 PLKKWFK

>member
-1 MILFVLPPLTQLN
+1 MILFILPPLTQLN

-20 THLTGYLR
+20 THLMGYMR
-28 SMGIEAEQMDL
+28 SRGFEAEQMDL
-39 GIELINRLFTRVE
+39 GIELINKLFTRKE
-52 LGRVFDLV
+52 LESVFDVV
-60 EARVEARELKLNKT
+60 EDGRKLNKT
-74 LRIIVSNRHFYER
+74 MRIIVSNRRFYER
-87 NVEAVMKFLSG
+87 NIEAVMKFLSG
-98 RDLQLAN
+98 RDLSLAN
-105 RFSDVR
+105 RFADIR
-111 FWEDMHRLPDEEELE
+111 FWEDMYRLPDEDELE

-133 KVDRAKYLC
+133 KIDRAKYLC
-142 SLFLKNIVDVVQLV
+142 SLFLRNVVDVVALV

-173 TTFEPLEK
+173 TTFEPIER
-181 ELERFNAQC
+181 ELGKMSF
-190 TMHNSQLETPSAFE
+190 
-204 VDSVQ
+204 
-209 IAFVQHSSSVLD
+209 
-221 SASLTR
+221 SLAE
-227 NFRPP
+227 NF
-232 KTGGQYEETQLFYAK
+232 
-247 KLSLTESTELTEKAS
+247 SLTESTESTEKAS
-262 LRLALGNGNMI
+262 LRLAFKKESIIDAM
-273 EELMLEIFEAKMQE
+273 MLEMLDKKLQE
-287 VKPDWVGIS
+287 VKPDWVGVS
-296 VPFPGNLLAGLKCA
+296 VPFPGNLLAGLRCA
-310 KYVKD
+310 KYIKAN
-315 KYEGVKIVMGG
+315 YPQVKIVMGG

-345 DYITFD
+345 DYITYD
-351 DGELSIRRLIEGGK
+351 DGELPVRRLVEGGE

-374 GKVEFAQMDVQE
+374 GTVEYAQMDVQE
-386 NEKFGDLPAPTMRGL
+386 NERFGDLPAPTTVGL
-401 DLGKYID
+401 DMSKYID

-438 CAFCDTCLDY
+438 CTFCDTCLDY

-461 DRMEAMIAETGNT
+461 DRMESLIAETGNT

-494 ILERKLVVT
+494 ILARGLVVT

-516 ELCYLLARSGCIAVS
+516 ELCYLLAKSGCIAVS

-562 ANGIM
+562 DNGIM

-619 PESVGARHILLHTED
+619 PESVGARHVAD
-634 LSLTEFT
+634 YRFGF
-641 EKAMASPAL
+641 

-664 EPDWDRFTEGLN
+664 EPDWSRFGEGLN

-690 PLKRWFR
+690 PLKKWFK

>member
-1 MILFVLPPLTQLN
+1 MILFILPPLTQLN

-20 THLTGYLR
+20 THLTGYMR
-28 SMGIEAEQMDL
+28 SCGFEAEQMDL
-39 GIELINRLFTRVE
+39 GIELINKLFTRKE
-52 LGRVFDLV
+52 LESVFDVV
-60 EARVEARELKLNKT
+60 EDGRKLNKT
-74 LRIIVSNRHFYER
+74 MRIIVSNRRFYER
-87 NVEAVMKFLSG
+87 NIEAVMKFLSG
-98 RDLQLAN
+98 RDLSLAN
-105 RFSDVR
+105 RFADIR
-111 FWEDMHRLPDEEELE
+111 FWEDMHRLPDEDELE

-133 KVDRAKYLC
+133 KIDRAKYLC
-142 SLFLKNIVDVVQLV
+142 SLFLRNVVDVVALV

-173 TTFEPLEK
+173 TTFEPIER
-181 ELERFNAQC
+181 ELEGFNAQYD
-190 TMHNSQLETPSAFE
+190 SQQST
-204 VDSVQ
+204 V
-209 IAFVQHSSSVLD
+209 
-221 SASLTR
+221 
-227 NFRPP
+227 N
-232 KTGGQYEETQLFYAK
+232 GQQ
-247 KLSLTESTELTEKAS
+247 STV
-262 LRLALGNGNMI
+262 NGQQSI
-273 EELMLEIFEAKMQE
+273 IDGLMLELLDKKMQE
-287 VKPDWVGIS
+287 VKPDWVGLS

-310 KYVKD
+310 KYIKAN
-315 KYEGVKIVMGG
+315 YPQVKIVMGG

-345 DYITFD
+345 DYITYD
-351 DGELSIRRLIEGGK
+351 DGELPVRRLVEGGE

-374 GKVEFAQMDVQE
+374 GKVEYAQMDVQE
-386 NEKFGDLPAPTMRGL
+386 NERFADLSAPTTVGL
-401 DLGKYID
+401 DMSKYID

-422 GRWNKMML
+422 GCWNKMML

-438 CAFCDTCLDY
+438 CTFCDTCLDY

-461 DRMEAMIAETGNT
+461 DRMESLIAETGNT

-494 ILERKLVVT
+494 ILARGLVVT

-516 ELCYLLARSGCIAVS
+516 ELCYLLAKSGCIAVS

-562 ANGIM
+562 DNGIM

-619 PESVGARHILLHTED
+619 PESVGARHVADYRLQITDYRLGFN
-634 LSLTEFT
+634 S
-641 EKAMASPAL
+641 
-650 NPFANNEIPFEVDN
+650 FANNEIPFEVDN
-664 EPDWDRFTEGLN
+664 EPDWSRFGEGLN

-690 PLKRWFR
+690 PLNKWFK

>member
-28 SMGIEAEQMDL
+28 SRGIEAEQMDL
-39 GIELINRLFTRVE
+39 GIELINRLFTRTE
-52 LGRVFDLV
+52 LGRVFDVV
-60 EARVEARELKLNKT
+60 EKRVESRELKLNKT
-74 LRIIVSNRHFYER
+74 MRIIVSNRGFYER

-105 RFSDVR
+105 RFSDLR

-142 SLFLKNIVDVVQLV
+142 SLFLKNVVDVVQLL

-173 TTFEPLEK
+173 ATFEPLEM
-181 ELERFNAQC
+181 ELEK
-190 TMHNSQLETPSAFE
+190 M
-204 VDSVQ
+204 
-209 IAFVQHSSSVLD
+209 
-221 SASLTR
+221 SLTE
-227 NFRPP
+227 NI
-232 KTGGQYEETQLFYAK
+232 
-247 KLSLTESTELTEKAS
+247 SLTESTELTEKAS

-273 EELMLEIFEAKMQE
+273 EELMLELLERKLQE
-287 VKPDWVGIS
+287 VKSDWVGIS

-310 KYVKD
+310 KYIKA

-337 DTGIFKYV
+337 DTGIFRYV

-351 DGELSIRRLIEGGK
+351 DGELPIRRLIEGSE

-386 NEKFGDLPAPTMRGL
+386 NEKFGDLPAPTTRGL

-494 ILERKLVVT
+494 ILARKLVVT

-516 ELCYLLARSGCIAVS
+516 ELCYLLAKSGCIAVS

-562 ANGIM
+562 ENGIM

-619 PESVGARHILLHTED
+619 PELVGARHLSNAQCTMHNAQLFNSQSIMHKAQSTRED
-634 LSLTEFT
+634 KTLDFFNS
-641 EKAMASPAL
+641 
-650 NPFANNEIPFEVDN
+650 FANNEIPFEVDN
-664 EPDWDRFTEGLN
+664 EPDWSRFTEGLN

-690 PLKRWFR
+690 PLKKWFR

>member
-20 THLTGYLR
+20 THLTAYLR
-28 SMGIEAEQMDL
+28 SRGIEAEQMDL
-39 GIELINRLFTRVE
+39 GIELINRLFMRGE
-52 LGRVFDLV
+52 LSRVFDIV
-60 EARVEARELKLNKT
+60 EGRKLNKT
-74 LRIIVSNRHFYER
+74 MRIIVSNRGFYER
-87 NVEAVMKFLSG
+87 NIETVMKFLSG

-105 RFSDVR
+105 RFADLR
-111 FWEDMHRLPDEEELE
+111 FWEDMYRLPEEEELE

-133 KVDRAKYLC
+133 KIDRAKYLC
-142 SLFLKNIVDVVQLV
+142 SLFLKNVCDVVALV

-164 YAEKLCTYL
+164 YAERLCTYL
-173 TTFEPLEK
+173 ATFEPIEK
-181 ELERFNAQC
+181 ELQKD
-190 TMHNSQLETPSAFE
+190 NSL
-204 VDSVQ
+204 
-209 IAFVQHSSSVLD
+209 
-221 SASLTR
+221 
-227 NFRPP
+227 
-232 KTGGQYEETQLFYAK
+232 
-247 KLSLTESTELTEKAS
+247 
-262 LRLALGNGNMI
+262 I
-273 EELMLEIFEAKMQE
+273 EGLMLELLEKKLQE

-296 VPFPGNLLAGLKCA
+296 VPFPGNLLAGLRCA
-310 KYVKD
+310 KYLKANYPD
-315 KYEGVKIVMGG
+315 VKIVMGG

-337 DTGIFKYV
+337 DIGIFKYV

-351 DGELSIRRLIEGGK
+351 DGELPVRRLLEGGE
-365 LLRTAYLKD
+365 LLRAAYLKD
-374 GKVEFAQMDVQE
+374 GKVEFVQMDVQE
-386 NEKFGDLPAPTMRGL
+386 NEKFCDLPAPTMRGL

-479 DEAAPPALLRKLAEE
+479 DEAAPPAVLRKLAEE
-494 ILERKLVVT
+494 ILARKLVVT

-511 KTYTA
+511 KTYTP
-516 ELCYLLARSGCIAVS
+516 ELCYLLAKSGCIAVS

-550 IESATECMRNLS
+550 IESATECMRNLA

-599 IQSAFW
+599 IHSAFW
-605 HRYAMTCHSPSGRN
+605 HRYAMTCHSSSGRN
-619 PESVGARHILLHTED
+619 PESVSARHIAN
-634 LSLTEFT
+634 
-641 EKAMASPAL
+641 KV

-664 EPDWDRFTEGLN
+664 EPDWSRFTEGLN

>member
-28 SMGIEAEQMDL
+28 SRGIEAEQMDL

-173 TTFEPLEK
+173 TTFEPIEEELEK
-181 ELERFNAQC
+181 
-190 TMHNSQLETPSAFE
+190 M
-204 VDSVQ
+204 
-209 IAFVQHSSSVLD
+209 
-221 SASLTR
+221 SLT
-227 NFRPP
+227 
-232 KTGGQYEETQLFYAK
+232 E

-273 EELMLEIFEAKMQE
+273 EELMLEIFETKMQE

-310 KYVKD
+310 KYVKA

-351 DGELSIRRLIEGGK
+351 DGELPIRRLIEGGE

-461 DRMEAMIAETGNT
+461 DRMETMIAETGNT

-619 PESVGARHILLHTED
+619 PESVGARHVLLHTED
-634 LSLTEFT
+634 LSLTEFTEFT

-690 PLKRWFR
+690 PLKRWFK

>member
-1 MILFVLPPLTQLN
+1 MILFILPPLTQLN

-20 THLTGYLR
+20 THLMGYMR
-28 SMGIEAEQMDL
+28 SRGFEAEQMDL
-39 GIELINRLFTRVE
+39 GIELINKLFTRKE
-52 LGRVFDLV
+52 LESVFDVV
-60 EARVEARELKLNKT
+60 EDGRKLNKT
-74 LRIIVSNRHFYER
+74 MRIIVSNRRFYER
-87 NVEAVMKFLSG
+87 NIEAVMKFLSG
-98 RDLQLAN
+98 RDLSLAN
-105 RFSDVR
+105 RFADIR
-111 FWEDMHRLPDEEELE
+111 FWEDMYRLPDEDELE

-133 KVDRAKYLC
+133 KIDRAKYLC
-142 SLFLKNIVDVVQLV
+142 SLFLRNVVDVVALV

-173 TTFEPLEK
+173 TTFEPIER
-181 ELERFNAQC
+181 ELEGFNAQYD
-190 TMHNSQLETPSAFE
+190 SQQST
-204 VDSVQ
+204 V
-209 IAFVQHSSSVLD
+209 
-221 SASLTR
+221 
-227 NFRPP
+227 N
-232 KTGGQYEETQLFYAK
+232 GQQ
-247 KLSLTESTELTEKAS
+247 SIMD
-262 LRLALGNGNMI
+262 G
-273 EELMLEIFEAKMQE
+273 LMLELLDKKMQE
-287 VKPDWVGIS
+287 VKPDWVGLS
-296 VPFPGNLLAGLKCA
+296 VPFPGNLLAGLRCA
-310 KYVKD
+310 KYIKAN
-315 KYEGVKIVMGG
+315 YPQVKIVMGG

-345 DYITFD
+345 DYITYD
-351 DGELSIRRLIEGGK
+351 DGELPVRRLVEGGE

-374 GKVEFAQMDVQE
+374 GKVEYAQMDVQE
-386 NEKFGDLPAPTMRGL
+386 NERFGDLPAPTTVGL
-401 DLGKYID
+401 DMSKYID

-438 CAFCDTCLDY
+438 CTFCDTCLDY

-461 DRMEAMIAETGNT
+461 DRMESLIAETGNT

-494 ILERKLVVT
+494 ILARGLVVT

-516 ELCYLLARSGCIAVS
+516 ELCYLLAKSGCIAVS

-562 ANGIM
+562 DNGIM

-619 PESVGARHILLHTED
+619 PESVGARHIADYRLQITD
-634 LSLTEFT
+634 YRFGFNS
-641 EKAMASPAL
+641 
-650 NPFANNEIPFEVDN
+650 FANNEIPFEVDN
-664 EPDWDRFTEGLN
+664 EPDWSRFGEGLN

-690 PLKRWFR
+690 PLKKWFK